1 MSKTSGTS
9 GTAWHCLAAMLFS
22 SGTRCGFVSRTSQRK
37 ALHCLPYRVYRK
49 IYERSQRR
57 KGCKNKGIFALIFH
71 VENQAGERLWV
82 GNRPR
87 ADSHRTA
94 EPTVWGFAGFRDM
107 PKSVGQ
113 NEDAW
118 VDFGVNN
125 PLKPPHN
132 ESLMESQNGVNP
144 ERRKIWQEWLN

>member
-9 GTAWHCLAAMLFS
+9 GTAWHCLAATPFS
-22 SGTRCGFVSRTSQRK
+22 SGTRCGFVSRSGCAKLLRR
-37 ALHCLPYRVYRK
+37 LSYRVYRK
-49 IYERSQRR
+49 IHERGQRK

-82 GNRPR
+82 GKPPR

-94 EPTVWGFAGFRDM
+94 EPTVWGFAGFREM

-113 NEDAW
+113 NEGQGSIL
-118 VDFGVNN
+118 V
-125 PLKPPHN
+125 
-132 ESLMESQNGVNP
+132 
-144 ERRKIWQEWLN
+144 